1 MRQRI
6 HKYISVAWVVL
17 LASCG
22 TSLEDNK
29 RNIYNVEV
37 RDVNDTALE
46 NIEINVAIFRGMT
59 NVGTE
64 FPLRSFLGFVG
75 ADVTDNQGQAS
86 VLSLSLGPDNTRSLP
101 YVVIN
106 GDEQVSGFF
115 MDNTTFLNP
124 EYGSI
129 AYEVRRTEGN
139 EVFLP
144 AVTLKRRATLQLEI
158 NKADVTNDTLIY
170 TLDYEKDVQL
180 FQLGTEQ
187 QDVLEQIQGNVQTA
201 GEVVQTQV
209 RTLQNTLAMF
219 TYILRNNGDS
229 TPISIEIPITQENQV
244 YEFSF

>member
-6 HKYISVAWVVL
+6 YSSVAWVL
-17 LASCG
+17 LLVSCG
-22 TSLEDNK
+22 TALEDNK
-29 RNIYNVEV
+29 RNIYHVEV
-37 RDVNDTALE
+37 RDDNDTPLD

-59 NVGTE
+59 NAGTE

-75 ADVTDNQGQAS
+75 ADITDSQGQAT
-86 VLSLSLGPDNTRSLP
+86 VLSLSLGPNNTRSLP

-106 GDEQVSGFF
+106 GDDQVSGFF
-115 MDNTTFLNP
+115 IDNTTFLNP

-129 AYEVRRTEGN
+129 AYEIGRTESN

-144 AVTLKRRATLQLEI
+144 MTTLKKRATLQLEI
-158 NKADVTNDTLIY
+158 SNTSETSDTLIY

-187 QDVLEQIQGNVQTA
+187 QDVLDQMQGDVQSA
-201 GEVVQTQV
+201 GEVVQAQV
-209 RTLQNTLAMF
+209 PTLRNTTAMF